1 MTWKT
6 PASAH
11 WALRVACQ
19 AQETETAPLCLTF
32 KSRKVLPWPEG
43 QRRYGVEFELT
54 SCLED
59 GPQTT
64 ADSLQW
70 EERTPLRRPTWRC
83 RAFLRQGA
91 RPMPHAPWDSA
102 RPTGL
107 LLPLI
112 HSLIFGPSFPERSL
126 IVRWVRKTKCTK
138 QEPVCVWGQEKGGA
152 GGKKRA
158 GREAVIAPATVR
170 SACIPPWPAQ
180 ESRALWA
187 PPCREESC
195 SEFTS
200 FVKLRGRSKVRWQFS
215 VSHRIN
221 ISNLFTWVN
230 QNLNVGLPVTKSN
243 LRWLFFKH
251 MKVTFHLLSLTDKN
265 KEIGFRCNET
275 FGFDKEGSDWF

>member
-54 SCLED
+54 SRLED

-70 EERTPLRRPTWRC
+70 EERTLLRRPTWRW

-91 RPMPHAPWDSA
+91 RPMPHAPRDSA

-107 LLPLI
+107 LLSLI
-112 HSLIFGPSFPERSL
+112 HSFIFGPSFPECSL

-138 QEPVCVWGQEKGGA
+138 QVPLCVWGQEKGGA
-152 GGKKRA
+152 GGKKRKK
-158 GREAVIAPATVR
+158 REAVIAPVTVR
-170 SACIPPWPAQ
+170 SACVPPFAGRGEQGSLSPTMSGGQ
-180 ESRALWA
+180 LLRIHEFHEVERTIEGEVTIQCVTQNKYFQLVYLD
-187 PPCREESC
+187 E
-195 SEFTS
+195 SEFKRRITGHQKQLMMTIFQTYESYLSS
-200 FVKLRGRSKVRWQFS
+200 FITNW
-215 VSHRIN
+215 
-221 ISNLFTWVN
+221 
-230 QNLNVGLPVTKSN
+230 
-243 LRWLFFKH
+243 
-251 MKVTFHLLSLTDKN
+251 
-265 KEIGFRCNET
+265 
-275 FGFDKEGSDWF
+275 